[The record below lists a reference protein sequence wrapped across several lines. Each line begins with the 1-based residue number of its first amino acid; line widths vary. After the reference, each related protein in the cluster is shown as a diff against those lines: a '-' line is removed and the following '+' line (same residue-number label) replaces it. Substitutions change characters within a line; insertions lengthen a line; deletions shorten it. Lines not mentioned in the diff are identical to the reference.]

1 MADVLSFQPCGNR
14 KFLLTEAF
22 TSLYIYIYIIWD
34 LQSKRTNYIS
44 GKRKKR
50 VNKWNMPVNT
60 GNGPPNT
67 ENEPQLT
74 LYNATYK
81 MKVSRAE
88 ECCNLLNISYY
99 QHVYETYHI
108 HWTDTKD
115 KSGDTLLETKI
126 KIPELPSNKKRN
138 TNKRPKRCHQF

>member
-1 MADVLSFQPCGNR
+1 
-14 KFLLTEAF
+14 
-22 TSLYIYIYIIWD
+22 
-34 LQSKRTNYIS
+34 
-44 GKRKKR
+44 
-50 VNKWNMPVNT
+50 MPVNT

-67 ENEPQLT
+67 ESEPQLT
-74 LYNATYK
+74 LYNAAYK